1 MNLQEE
7 QIRREVEASLK
18 KASDLQ
24 LARIMQFID
33 RLPSRSRLDPAV
45 EQVRGRLALVR
56 PARSMTLLRILALP
70 FEDLLV
76 TPELAALSPWC
87 APRDVVSAI
96 GALTLTAL
104 SEAERRR
111 MNAAAD
117 GRTMDEQSV
126 VLALG
131 GTLWPAGAAAIRNTL
146 EHGDAGDPNRRRVL
160 AGLADVLDYGEE
172 IVTFVEQLPP
182 RPMPRLRE
190 DERGAAMSLLFSLGQ
205 ASPGL
210 FRYAFTM
217 LTRRSAEPMEFFDL
231 LLNVDFGLPAEAR
244 DQLLKEAAH
253 ECLHEVDVMGRDMEA
268 SSGRPV
274 AAEAD
279 AALRMAALI
288 ESLENAPPQV
298 KLNPKQLAESKRLAS
313 TSVVKTYQGA
323 LTGEMRATFDKVAGP
338 AGGRRWAN
346 DEDIAQAEMVARST
360 RKLGLAGDRLGAG
373 PEVERAQAVQ
383 LNAYREQVVKK
394 AGAAKGPRMARLAG
408 VMDEVRLVEIVF
420 GSDAA
425 GDLLRELETQ
435 QGAAG

>member
-1 MNLQEE
+1 VSAQDE

-18 KASDLQ
+18 KASDQQ

-33 RLPSRSRLDPAV
+33 RLPSRVKLDQVV

-56 PARSMTLLRILALP
+56 PARSMTLLRVLTLP

-76 TPELAALSPWC
+76 SPDLAALSPWC
-87 APRDVVSAI
+87 APRDVVSVV

-131 GTLWPAGAAAIRNTL
+131 GTLWPAGAAAIRNAL
-146 EHGDAGDPNRRRVL
+146 KDGDAGDQNRRRIL
-160 AGLADVLDYGEE
+160 AGLADLLDYGEE
-172 IVTFVEQLPP
+172 IVSFMEQLPP

-190 DERGAAMSLLFSLGQ
+190 DERGGAMSLLFSLGQ
-205 ASPGL
+205 ASPDL

-217 LTRRSAEPMEFFDL
+217 LTRRSTEPMEFFDL

-244 DQLLKEAAH
+244 DQILKEAAH
-253 ECLHEVDVMGRDMEA
+253 ECLHEVEVMGRDMET

-279 AALRMAALI
+279 AALRMASLI

-298 KLNPKQLAESKRLAS
+298 KLNPKQLAETKQRAS
-313 TSVVKTYQGA
+313 SSVVKSYQGA

-338 AGGRRWAN
+338 SQSRWAS
-346 DEDIAQAEMVARST
+346 DEEIAQAEMIARST

-383 LNAYREQVVKK
+383 LSGYREQVVKK
-394 AGAAKGPRMARLAG
+394 AGVAKGPRMARLAA
-408 VMDEVRLVEIVF
+408 VMDEVRLVELVF

-425 GDLLRELETQ
+425 GDLLRELE
-435 QGAAG
+435 G